1 MPECY
6 FCLKSGEKST
16 FRAKSQLLFAK
27 YQRYSTRCQSQ
38 FDNSRKRNG
47 ISRKN
52 NIGILAL
59 LGYIENIFS
68 EIYLEIKICLVKY
81 IFIDFAHN
89 MEYIKCREVD
99 IMSDFQSFLDKTL
112 TQIDVEAIKEEDN
125 EVYEY
130 DIYREIRELV
140 IAARDRAGLTQKEL
154 AAKSGLTQSN
164 ISNIEKGSTRPT
176 IDSLKKIAD
185 ATGKRLV
192 IQFGDREV
200 ML

>member
-1 MPECY
+1 MV
-6 FCLKSGEKST
+6 
-16 FRAKSQLLFAK
+16 LF
-27 YQRYSTRCQSQ
+27 
-38 FDNSRKRNG
+38 G
-47 ISRKN
+47 HV
-52 NIGILAL
+52 
-59 LGYIENIFS
+59 ENIFS
-68 EIYLEIKICLVKY
+68 KIYFGREIYLAKHILL
-81 IFIDFAHN
+81 DFAHN

-99 IMSDFQSFLDKTL
+99 NMSDFQSFLDKTL

-140 IAARDRAGLTQKEL
+140 VAARDRAGLTQKEL

-164 ISNIEKGSTRPT
+164 ISNIEKGTTHPT